1 MSAAGSYPP
10 RNVEDDS
17 NSRPPLDPAAAGSP
31 GASDAP
37 GGDTDLPVAS
47 AEAVDLSAL
56 TVAGL
61 TRRRVGWVAAIL
73 VSAWIVLVF
82 ARQAGEAADAS
93 ARAEQIATDNA
104 ALAAEVAALDKELAI
119 IKRPEYIAF
128 AARAYGLGDGHEIAF
143 VLDPSVP
150 SPGPNAPGSAALRVG
165 ADEERISPLDSWLSL
180 LFGPG

>member
-1 MSAAGSYPP
+1 
-10 RNVEDDS
+10 VEDDRR
-17 NSRPPLDPAAAGSP
+17 SRQPLDPAAEGSP
-31 GASDAP
+31 TSDVP
-37 GGDTDLPVAS
+37 GTAAELPVTP

-56 TVAGL
+56 SIAGL

-93 ARAEQIATDNA
+93 ARADQIAADNA
-104 ALAAEVAALDKELAI
+104 ALAVEVAALDQELAI

-128 AARAYGLGDGHEIAF
+128 AARAYGLGNGHEIAF

-165 ADEERISPLDSWLSL
+165 AEEHRLSPLDSWLSL

>member
-1 MSAAGSYPP
+1 MSAAGSYPRP
-10 RNVEDDS
+10 NVEDDRR
-17 NSRPPLDPAAAGSP
+17 SRQPLEPAADGSP
-31 GASDAP
+31 AASDLA
-37 GGDTDLPVAS
+37 GAADLPAKPG
-47 AEAVDLSAL
+47 EAVDLSAL
-56 TVAGL
+56 SVAGF

-93 ARAEQIATDNA
+93 ARAEQIAADNA
-104 ALAAEVAALDKELAI
+104 ALTAEVAALDQELAI
-119 IKRPEYIAF
+119 IKRPEYVAF
-128 AARAYGLGDGHEIAF
+128 AARAYGLGNGHEIAF

-165 ADEERISPLDSWLSL
+165 AEEHRLSPLDSWLSL